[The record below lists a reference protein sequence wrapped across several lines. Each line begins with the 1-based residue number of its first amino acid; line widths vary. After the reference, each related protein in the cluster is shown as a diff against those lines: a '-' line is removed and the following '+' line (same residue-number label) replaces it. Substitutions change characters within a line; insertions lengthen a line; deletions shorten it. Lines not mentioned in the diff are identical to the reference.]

1 MANHLQPTITSTYA
15 NFVTEMD
22 ARFDDLAVGLDPA
35 VTSATNVPTNSIRW
49 NSVSNKWQKYNGSS
63 WGDLSASYAIN
74 ISGSSASAVNLSTT
88 RSNWSSNGTITAVV
102 GQLAWKNYSNGHTV
116 FDASAGTSPD
126 GTAISSVN
134 PSNLWSN
141 TYPTLMGWNGS
152 ATYGV
157 RVDSSRVSDYTA
169 ASVTFTSN
177 GAGAA
182 AGTAF
187 NGSTNQTISYN
198 TVGAPSTTGANASG
212 TWGINISGNAA
223 SVSNGVYT
231 NGSYANPTWITSLAG
246 SKISGD
252 IAGNAAT
259 ATALATARNINGVPF
274 NGTAAISINLN
285 NYITFNNTGAGVG
298 SGFSFNGS
306 GAMTISYNSIG
317 APSTTGANASGTWGI
332 NITGNAAS
340 VTNGVYNN
348 GGTYGINISGNAS
361 TASSAGS
368 ATNATNATNATRLVT
383 SNWIVEE
390 SAGVLQIKTS
400 GGTLKFAMD
409 ATNGFTVY

>member
-49 NSVSNKWQKYNGSS
+49 NSISNKWQKYNGSS
-63 WGDLSASYAIN
+63 WGDLTASYAIN
-74 ISGSSASAVNLSTT
+74 ISGSSGSAVTISTT
-88 RSNWSSNGTITAVV
+88 RSNWSTNGTLSAVV
-102 GQLAWKNYSNGHTV
+102 GQLAWKNYGNGHSI

-177 GAGAA
+177 GAGAG

-252 IAGNAAT
+252 IAGNAGT
-259 ATALATARNINGVPF
+259 ATALATGRLINGVAF
-274 NGTAAISINLN
+274 NGTSSININLN

-332 NITGNAAS
+332 NITGNAAT

-348 GGTYGINISGNAS
+348 GGTYGINISGNAA
-361 TASSAGS
+361 TATSAGS
-368 ATNATNATNATRLVT
+368 ATNSTNATRLVT